1 MKTKYY
7 SPIVFVLFL
16 LSLISCNS
24 GRDNAA
30 NNKNNVA
37 TSAIIFSDTAIT
49 KLPNKQVCMINNRFM
64 NSDQIAVP
72 IDNKTYYG
80 CCEGCVKALNEDS
93 TTHYTADLLS
103 GEQVD
108 KAIAFIIGKPG
119 SKEDVLYFKTE
130 ANARE
135 YFTKTFHQGKAQN
148 QFNNGSKH

>member
-1 MKTKYY
+1 MKTKYC
-7 SPIVFVLFL
+7 SLIFFLLFL
-16 LSLISCNS
+16 LSCNS

-37 TSAIIFSDTAIT
+37 TSVIIFSDTAIT

-64 NSDQIAVP
+64 NADQIAVP

-80 CCEGCVKALNEDS
+80 CCEGCVKALSEDS
-93 TTHYTADLLS
+93 TTHYITDPLS

-119 SKEDVLYFKTE
+119 TKEDVLYFKSET
-130 ANARE
+130 NATIYFKNE
-135 YFTKTFHQGKAQN
+135 YLYKKN
-148 QFNNGSKH
+148 KI

>member
-1 MKTKYY
+1 MKTNRFL
-7 SPIVFVLFL
+7 SFALALFL
-16 LSLISCNS
+16 TTLFSCSS
-24 GRDNAA
+24 GSNNAA
-30 NNKNNVA
+30 NNKNNV
-37 TSAIIFSDTAIT
+37 TTPTIIFSDTAIT

-93 TTHYTADLLS
+93 TTHYTPDPLS

-130 ANARE
+130 TNARE
-135 YFTKTFHQGKAQN
+135 YFTKNFQQGKV
-148 QFNNGSKH
+148 SKSIQ